1 MLAASAASPNITG
14 QIGCSPGRTSK
25 PSSCHPVRNSAV
37 LRRSCSRCSPLPAT
51 RSSAASDPATT
62 LGATALENRYGRDR
76 CRSSST
82 ISARA
87 LTYPPDAPPSA
98 LPSVPVTMSTRS
110 WHAEQLRRAARRS
123 GRRTPPRGSRR
134 PSPARRSCSAS
145 VADLVQRRQ
154 VAVHG
159 EHAVGDDQAAAAR
172 RRPPSAASPGRPCRG
187 CGSGSAAPCRA
198 GCRR

>member
-25 PSSCHPVRNSAV
+25 PSCVMRPRNSSV
-37 LRRSCSRCSPLPAT
+37 LRRSSSRCSPLPAT
-51 RSSAASDPATT
+51 RSSATSDPATT

-98 LPSVPVTMSTRS
+98 LPRVPVTMSTRS
-110 WHAEQLRRAARRS
+110 WTPNRS
-123 GRRTPPRGSRR
+123 GVPAPFGPTNHSPCAVLLAQR
-134 PSPARRSCSAS
+134 P
-145 VADLVQRRQ
+145 DLVQRRQ
-154 VAVHG
+154 VAVHR
-159 EHAVGDDQAAAAR
+159 EHAVGDDK
-172 RRPPSAASPGRPCRG
+172 PPP
-187 CGSGSAAPCRA
+187 RA
-198 GCRR
+198 GGRLHLRLQVGH